1 MLYLAIA
8 LIFGLPLLMVLFGI
22 GLYNRLVALR
32 NRHQNAFS
40 QIDVQLKR
48 RYELIPNLVEVA
60 PGYLRHERETLE
72 AVIQARNSAFQAHKA
87 LGEGGAG
94 AGAMQRL
101 AAAEG
106 ALGGSLGRLLA
117 VAEGYPDLKGNQNM
131 QALMEELSSTENRIA
146 AARQAYNDAVMVF
159 NTQRESFPSSTIAG
173 MFRFEA
179 AALFELEEQAMRQA
193 PKVSFG

>member
-1 MLYLAIA
+1 MPYLAIA
-8 LIFGLPLLMVLFGI
+8 LFFGLPVLLALFGV

-60 PGYLRHERETLE
+60 RGYLRHERETLE

-87 LGEGGAG
+87 LGEGGDAG
-94 AGAMQRL
+94 GAMQRL

-106 ALGGSLGRLLA
+106 VLGGSLGRLLA

-159 NTQRESFPSSTIAG
+159 NTQRESFPASAIAG
-173 MFRFEA
+173 MFRFEPA
-179 AALFELEEQAMRQA
+179 SLFELEDQVMRQA